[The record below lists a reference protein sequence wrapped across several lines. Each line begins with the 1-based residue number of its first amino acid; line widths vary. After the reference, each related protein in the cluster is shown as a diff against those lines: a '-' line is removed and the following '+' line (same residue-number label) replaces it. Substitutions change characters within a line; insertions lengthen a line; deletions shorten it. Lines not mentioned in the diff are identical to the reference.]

1 MERGG
6 VKEGPVPRNMME
18 GISLAERQMDG
29 LRKSVFG
36 LDGFIPSSDV
46 SWEDAVV

>member
-1 MERGG
+1 M
-6 VKEGPVPRNMME
+6 PRNMME
-18 GISLAERQMDG
+18 GISLAERQMDR
-29 LRKSVFG
+29 LRKSVIE